1 MNRIPSNPLDSSD
14 GGLVQTLDTES
25 RNFIKGATPVLKSMI
40 GCSGCRAERLPTILA
55 TVSTSFPPSSRV
67 EAMANDGSGDAFSR
81 WWTVPVWT
89 AETLHVSW
97 TLSTPELMAWN

>member
-67 EAMANDGSGDAFSR
+67 EAMANDLSGSRLSLRAAA
-81 WWTVPVWT
+81 VWT

>member
-1 MNRIPSNPLDSSD
+1 MDCIPGNALDSSD
-14 GGLVQTLDTES
+14 DRLVQALDTEGGNLIED
-25 RNFIKGATPVLKSMI
+25 RMPVLESVI
-40 GCSGCRAERLPTILA
+40 RCPDCRAERLSTSLA